1 MIMDVRTFP
10 IGPLETNCYLA
21 SHGDQAIVVDPG
33 GDPAPLIA
41 HLQKNSLTLTH
52 ILNTHLHF
60 DHIFGN
66 AALHEFTQAP
76 IMANQEDAYLMD
88 TELGKGGVWGLPTV
102 DDFQFT
108 PLAPGENSFM
118 GLTCQVLHTPGHTPG
133 SLTFYFPDSG
143 VAFVGDLIFNRSVGR
158 TDFPGGD
165 FETLQRSVIERI
177 FSLPDEVKIY
187 SGHGPMTSVAEE
199 KTHNP
204 FFSDFQ

>member
-1 MIMDVRTFP
+1 MDVRTFP

-21 SHGDQAIVVDPG
+21 SHDGQAIVVDPG

-41 HLQKNSLTLTH
+41 HLQEKELTLTH

-66 AALHEFTQAP
+66 AALQEFTEAP
-76 IMANQEDAYLMD
+76 ILTNKDDAYLME
-88 TELGKGGVWGLPTV
+88 TELGKGGVWGLPRV
-102 DDFQFT
+102 DDFEFQHIE
-108 PLAPGENSFM
+108 PGETSFL
-118 GLTCQVLHTPGHTPG
+118 GLTCQALHTPGHTPG
-133 SLTFYFPDSG
+133 SLTFYFPDYH

-177 FSLPDEVKIY
+177 FSLPENVKLY
-187 SGHGPMTSVAEE
+187 SGHGPVTTVGDE
-199 KTHNP
+199 KMHNP
-204 FFSDFQ
+204 FFSNFQ